1 MNEIS
6 IQLNPHQL
14 SLFKATREEY
24 AKQAREIANI
34 KQAMKDDV
42 DGLISNMKIDKKK
55 DKELIKA
62 IKQSLK
68 LYVNGDCNQL
78 LSQVELA
85 VEMASL

>member
-1 MNEIS
+1 MNEVS

-42 DGLISNMKIDKKK
+42 NSLVDNLGWDKKQK
-55 DKELIKA
+55 KQEIKTLKKSLA
-62 IKQSLK
+62 MYVKQSMAEEEAI
-68 LYVNGDCNQL
+68 VT
-78 LSQVELA
+78 EAATLA
-85 VEMASL
+85 RA

>member
-42 DGLISNMKIDKKK
+42 NSLVDNLGWDKKQK
-55 DKELIKA
+55 KQEIKTLKKSLA
-62 IKQSLK
+62 MYVKQSMAEEEAI
-68 LYVNGDCNQL
+68 VT
-78 LSQVELA
+78 EAATLA
-85 VEMASL
+85 RA

>member
-1 MNEIS
+1 MNEIN

-42 DGLISNMKIDKKK
+42 AGLIDSLGWDKKEK
-55 DKELIKA
+55 KQEIKA
-62 IKQSLK
+62 LKKSLAMYVKQSMAEEEAI
-68 LYVNGDCNQL
+68 VT
-78 LSQVELA
+78 EAATLA
-85 VEMASL
+85 RV